1 MAANHEIPSKEFPNT
16 ANCTGAHAHCCT
28 KCRTKYKHKKHIVPK
43 KINRDTKNFPN
54 TVTKQHKHN
63 CTKKDCLRNHWKG
76 QLQCN
81 ITTSSTVT
89 KLLHWRVHFFIAL
102 ESSYFLLHWK
112 VRISNGAVLRLT
124 PPTLNFPE
132 LKSGDKL
139 YFGRGPD
146 AEN

>member
-1 MAANHEIPSKEFPNT
+1 MHTLTVVQSAVQSTNT
-16 ANCTGAHAHCCT
+16 
-28 KCRTKYKHKKHIVPK
+28 KKYIVPK

-54 TVTKQHKHN
+54 TVTKQHKHK
-63 CTKKDCLRNHWKG
+63 CTKKRLLEKASAVQYHQTEHGDQVAALE
-76 QLQCN
+76 
-81 ITTSSTVT
+81 SS
-89 KLLHWRVHFFIAL
+89 LFIAL

-112 VRISNGAVLRLT
+112 VWISNGAAVLCLT

>member
-1 MAANHEIPSKEFPNT
+1 MQYHHIEHCDQVAALE
-16 ANCTGAHAHCCT
+16 
-28 KCRTKYKHKKHIVPK
+28 
-43 KINRDTKNFPN
+43 
-54 TVTKQHKHN
+54 
-63 CTKKDCLRNHWKG
+63 
-76 QLQCN
+76 
-81 ITTSSTVT
+81 SS
-89 KLLHWRVHFFIAL
+89 LFIAL

>member
-1 MAANHEIPSKEFPNT
+1 MGANHEIPSKEFSKHCKLHR
-16 ANCTGAHAHCCT
+16 CTRSLLYKVQTQKTHSAEKNKQRNKEFSKHCHQT
-28 KCRTKYKHKKHIVPK
+28 TSISA
-43 KINRDTKNFPN
+43 
-54 TVTKQHKHN
+54 Q
-63 CTKKDCLRNHWKG
+63 KKDYLRNHWKR